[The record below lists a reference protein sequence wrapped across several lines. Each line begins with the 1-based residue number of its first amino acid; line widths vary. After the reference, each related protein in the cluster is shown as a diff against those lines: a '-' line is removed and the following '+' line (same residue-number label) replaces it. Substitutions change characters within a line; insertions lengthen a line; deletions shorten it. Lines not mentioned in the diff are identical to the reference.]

1 VEATKGKDIQEIP
14 WERFAITREK
24 YRQVRIDLYK
34 NYENIPTSG
43 EAAAKVC
50 LVESPASYAIFSV
63 FMLLTVDTC
72 LETGMQTD

>member
-43 EAAAKVC
+43 EAAAKVWSCRKSSILCNFFC
-50 LVESPASYAIFSV
+50 LYVV
-63 FMLLTVDTC
+63 NR
-72 LETGMQTD
+72 